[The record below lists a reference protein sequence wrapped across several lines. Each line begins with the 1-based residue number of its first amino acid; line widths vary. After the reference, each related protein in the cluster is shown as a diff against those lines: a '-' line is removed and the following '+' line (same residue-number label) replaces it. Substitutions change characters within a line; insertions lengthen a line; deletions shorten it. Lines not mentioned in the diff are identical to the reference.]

1 MTDGIG
7 ALRCWSAKPMWFGW
21 TRAEWLFYALVV
33 GVAVVMRFAGLGD
46 RAFHH
51 DEAIHA
57 KESYDMI
64 NGKQYRYDPAYHGPL
79 LYFGNALLFHL
90 LGSSEVLA
98 RVIPAAFGVG
108 AVVAVA
114 LFRWELGRAG
124 TVIAMLAIA
133 TSTTFVYYS
142 RFIRND
148 IYVAF
153 FTIVL
158 VAAVVRYI
166 GWPRK
171 RWIYVAWIS
180 LGLSLATKENT
191 FIHGFA
197 LAVVILTLGGVAMG
211 YKWRRQSSLGG
222 GAQVSNAIQA
232 FSRDI
237 EHVVYG
243 ALVFLGIVFV
253 FYTSFFTYLPGFR
266 DAFTRSIEYW
276 TEVHGSER
284 VNQPWFYYA
293 MYLAVYEPFAIV
305 FGAVAMFRTRTARSP
320 LPVVLAVWILV
331 TWIIYSAAGEKAPWL
346 VLHVLWPPILIASWW
361 VGRWFDARRAIT
373 PRVCVGILGGGF
385 LFWSLWFAIPINFER
400 GDVPNDFVV
409 YVQSSSDVIEVAEVV
424 NQAAVRSGK
433 GLGLRVVV
441 DEEFAWPIVWYLR
454 DYTNVGYGKA
464 PTLEDVQVADIAILT
479 LADADEF
486 GIQLPEFVGRQM
498 VLRGW
503 FPESAYKSW
512 DATFLSRFLGDP
524 VARETFGRWL
534 LTREVTPVP
543 TGSFDFV
550 MYVRTSLLG
559 AGPMGRF
566 QL

>member
-1 MTDGIG
+1 MTGRG
-7 ALRCWSAKPMWFGW
+7 KALRRWSAEPVWFGW
-21 TRAEWLFYALVV
+21 TRAEWLFYALIV
-33 GVAVVMRFAGLGD
+33 GVAAFMRFVDLGD

-90 LGSSEVLA
+90 LGSSEVIA

-108 AVVAVA
+108 VVMALG
-114 LFRWELGRAG
+114 LFRSELGRSG
-124 TVIAMLAIA
+124 TALAMLAMA

-153 FTIVL
+153 FSIVL
-158 VAAVVRYI
+158 VAAVVRYVR
-166 GWPRK
+166 WPRR
-171 RWIYVAWIS
+171 RWIYVAWIT

-197 LAVVILTLGGVAMG
+197 LAVVILMLGG
-211 YKWRRQSSLGG
+211 LGIVSG
-222 GAQVSNAIQA
+222 RYRHSRPGVGAQVSEAIKT
-232 FSRDI
+232 FGRDA

-243 ALVFLGIVFV
+243 ALLFIGIIFV

-276 TEVHGSER
+276 TGVHGSER

-293 MYLAVYEPFAIV
+293 MYLTVYEPFAILL
-305 FGAVAMFRTRTARSP
+305 GALAMFRVRTARNV
-320 LPVVLAVWILV
+320 LPVVLTVWILV
-331 TWIIYSAAGEKAPWL
+331 TWMVYSAAGEKAPWL
-346 VLHVLWPPILIASWW
+346 VLHVLWPPMLIASWW
-361 VGRWFDARRAIT
+361 VGGWFDTRTSLVSRF
-373 PRVCVGILGGGF
+373 CVGLMAAG
-385 LFWSLWFAIPINFER
+385 LVLWSLWFAVPINYER

-409 YVQSSSDVIEVAEVV
+409 YVQSSADVVEVAEVV

-433 GLGLRVVV
+433 GLNLRVVV
-441 DEEFAWPIVWYLR
+441 DEEFAWPVVWYLR
-454 DYTNVGYGKA
+454 EYTNVGYGKDLN
-464 PTLEDVQVADIAILT
+464 LEDTRGADIVLMT

-486 GIQLPEFVGRQM
+486 GVQLPEFVGRQM
-498 VLRGW
+498 TLRGW
-503 FPESAYKSW
+503 FPESAYKAW
-512 DATFLSRFLGDP
+512 DATFLPRFLGDAE
-524 VARETFGRWL
+524 AREAFGTWL

-543 TGSFDFV
+543 TGSLDFI
-550 MYVRTSLLG
+550 MYVRTSLLED
-559 AGPMGRF
+559 GPMGRF
-566 QL
+566 RL

>member
-1 MTDGIG
+1 MTGGIG
-7 ALRCWSAKPMWFGW
+7 VLRRWSDEPMWFGW

-79 LYFGNALLFHL
+79 LYFANALLFHF

-108 AVVAVA
+108 AVIAVA

-124 TVIAMLAIA
+124 TVIAMLAVA

-197 LAVVILTLGGVAMG
+197 LAVVILVLGGVAMG
-211 YKWRRQSSLGG
+211 YNWRRQSSLGG
-222 GAQVSNAIQA
+222 GAQVSNAIQE

-305 FGAVAMFRTRTARSP
+305 FGAVAMFRIRMVRNP

-361 VGRWFDARRAIT
+361 MGGWFDGRRPIT

-385 LFWSLWFAIPINFER
+385 LCWSLWFAIPINYER
-400 GDVPNDFVV
+400 GDVPNDLVV
-409 YVQSSSDVIEVAEVV
+409 YVQSSSDVVEVAEVV
-424 NQAAVRSGK
+424 NEAAVRSGK

-464 PTLEDVQVADIAILT
+464 PSLEDVQVADIALLT

-512 DATFLSRFLGDP
+512 DATFLSRFLGDA

-550 MYVRTSLLG
+550 MYVRTNLLE